1 MDKRKRKLVL
11 NKSFLIVMV
20 LLITF
25 VFAGCNSQSTT
36 TNEPDKTSTNEPA
49 QTVKELTNQFE
60 SLQGFS
66 AEFLKDNKPEYL
78 TAEEVYEK
86 VVVQA
91 DQNYFVV
98 DVRATADFAKGN
110 IEGSVNIP
118 YATAADPKRIENLPK
133 DKTIIVVCYSGHTAN
148 QTVALWNMLGYDA
161 IPMLNGMGGW
171 LTNAELGTPLL
182 KASFNYPVVTEE
194 PKTSTYNLPTIKEE
208 GVFNLNDLIMK
219 RSQAYLTSGKGPVVK
234 PEDVMV
240 DIENKAN
247 SFFLLD
253 TRDVADYKKGHIEGA
268 INIPFADVADI
279 ENLKKLPAD
288 HKIVVVGY
296 TGNDA
301 SQVVRVLN
309 QLGYDSYAMLRGMR
323 VWTSDAEINGIAPI
337 HTETAGEYPVKV
349 LNVDLDSSGGGASC
363 G

>member
-1 MDKRKRKLVL
+1 MDKRKLML

-36 TNEPDKTSTNEPA
+36 TEPDKPNTNEPA
-49 QTVKELTNQFE
+49 QTVKELSNQFE
-60 SLQGFS
+60 ALQKAS
-66 AEFLKDNKPEYL
+66 ADFLKDNKPEYL

-86 VVVQA
+86 VVAQA
-91 DQNYFVV
+91 DQSYFVV
-98 DVRATADFAKGN
+98 DVRSTADFAKGN

-118 YATAADPKRIENLPK
+118 YAAAADPKRIENLPK

-161 IPMLNGMGGW
+161 VPMLNGMGGW
-171 LTNAELGTPLL
+171 TTVAGLGTPLL
-182 KASFNYPVVTEE
+182 ASSFDYPVVKEE
-194 PKTSTYNLPTIKEE
+194 PKTSTYNLPSIKEE
-208 GVFNLNDLIMK
+208 GVFNLNDLIIK
-219 RSQAYLTSGKGPVVK
+219 RSQAYLSSGRGPVVK
-234 PEDVMV
+234 PEDVMA
-240 DIENKAN
+240 DIQNKEN

-253 TRDVADYKKGHIEGA
+253 TRDAGDYKKGHIEGA
-268 INIPFADVADI
+268 LNIPFAEVANM

-288 HKIVVVGY
+288 QKIAVVGY

-337 HTETAGEYPVKV
+337 FTEKAAELPVKV